1 VIRKRM
7 IVVALAALAAWS
19 LVACST
25 QNPTTTTTPKTTTK
39 ATTTT
44 EAATPSP
51 MAEATATPQG
61 TETGKGYLHGTVKNV
76 DNMTLTL
83 EDVPQY
89 EEVAL
94 LVDESAKL
102 VGVEK
107 ADELKPGQK
116 VIICYGLGNPSA
128 AATALPET
136 TVSPEVSPMQP
147 AFPTSA
153 RVLTLRVVTSF
164 PALMGKVSRVT
175 EEGFDL
181 TLEDGRDVKI
191 ILPDRVLLMGI
202 EGKPTMNAQVTVI
215 YDDQDS
221 MNTDDTVTA
230 ISVSKA

>member
-1 VIRKRM
+1 M
-7 IVVALAALAAWS
+7 VALAALAAWS
-19 LVACST
+19 LAACSA

-39 ATTTT
+39 TTTT
-44 EAATPSP
+44 TAATPSP
-51 MAEATATPQG
+51 IVEATATPQG
-61 TETGKGYLHGTVKNV
+61 TETGKGYLHGTVKSV

-107 ADELKPGQK
+107 ADELKSGQK
-116 VIICYGLGNPSA
+116 VIITYSLGNPSA

-136 TVSPEVSPMQP
+136 TAGPAVSPMP
-147 AFPTSA
+147 PVFPTSA
-153 RVLTLRVVTSF
+153 KVMVLRVVTSF
-164 PALMGKVSRVT
+164 PTLMGKVSRVT
-175 EEGFDL
+175 EDGFDM
-181 TLEDGRDVKI
+181 TVEGGKDVKI
-191 ILPDRVLLMGI
+191 ILPNRVLLMGI
-202 EGKPTMNAQVTVI
+202 EGKPTMNEPVTIV

-221 MNTDDTVTA
+221 ANTEDTVTA